1 MSSVLSLAVA
11 GQAGRGTDFFLAF
24 PQHRVVQ
31 PSSDHKLKLSVV
43 VFNPTE
49 YSVNVDFFFPKMTSL
64 AINPRTLT
72 AGQFTRLELDD
83 SLQLQV

>member
-1 MSSVLSLAVA
+1 MP
-11 GQAGRGTDFFLAF
+11 GHAGRGTEFFLAF
-24 PQHRVVQ
+24 PEH
-31 PSSDHKLKLSVV
+31 PTSKPPYGNTLKLSVV